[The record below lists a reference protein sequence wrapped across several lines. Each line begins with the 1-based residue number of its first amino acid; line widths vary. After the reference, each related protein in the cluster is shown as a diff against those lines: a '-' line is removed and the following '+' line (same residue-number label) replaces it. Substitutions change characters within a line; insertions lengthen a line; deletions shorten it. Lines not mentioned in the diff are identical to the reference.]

1 MVKYFLKDSEQEI
14 HMGDT
19 IEIKVPFKTKY
30 GEGFHQTKA
39 LITQAMLLSLIE
51 DGLIVKK
58 EIKNKD
64 EEFRSIWKPF
74 IKGLIKD
81 TKLSFDEA
89 MVSIDVIKTLSPQS
103 FSYLLLDLISRQ
115 WNKGKQKPYIVC
127 TVNMD
132 IKNNNPIEFHVGKY
146 VKGPWFSSRN
156 DAQNALILIA
166 PYISDMRHEQK
177 D

>member
-19 IEIKVPFKTKY
+19 IEIKVPLKTKY
-30 GEGFHQTKA
+30 GEGFHQTEV
-39 LITQAMLLSLIE
+39 LITQAILHTLIE

-74 IKGLIKD
+74 IKGLIED
-81 TKLSFDEA
+81 TKLTFDEA
-89 MVSIDVIKTLSPQS
+89 MAAINLMKTLFPHT
-103 FSYLLLDLISRQ
+103 FSYLLLDIISRQ
-115 WNKGKQKPYIVC
+115 WNKDKQKPRMVYIVNL
-127 TVNMD
+127 NM
-132 IKNNNPIEFHVGKY
+132 KNDDPIEFHIGKY
-146 VKGPWFSSRN
+146 VNGPWFDSRK
-156 DAQNALILIA
+156 DAKKALMLITTFS
-166 PYISDMRHEQK
+166 SDMKHEQK

>member
-39 LITQAMLLSLIE
+39 LITQATLHNLIE

-64 EEFRSIWKPF
+64 GKFRSICEPF
-74 IKGLIKD
+74 VKELIED
-81 TKLSFDEA
+81 TNLTLDEA
-89 MVSIDVIKTLSPQS
+89 MAAINLMKTLFPHT
-103 FSYLLLDLISRQ
+103 FTHLLLDMISRQ

-156 DAQNALILIA
+156 DAQNALMLITTFS
-166 PYISDMRHEQK
+166 SDMRHEQK

>member
-39 LITQAMLLSLIE
+39 LITQATLHNLIE

-64 EEFRSIWKPF
+64 GKFRSICEPF
-74 IKGLIKD
+74 VKELIED
-81 TKLSFDEA
+81 TNLTLDEA
-89 MVSIDVIKTLSPQS
+89 MAAINLMKTLFPHT
-103 FSYLLLDLISRQ
+103 FTHLLLDMISRQ
-115 WNKGKQKPYIVC
+115 WNKDKQKPRIVYM
-127 TVNMD
+127 VNLNM
-132 IKNNNPIEFHVGKY
+132 KNNSPIELHVGEY

-156 DAQNALILIA
+156 DAQKALMLITTFS
-166 PYISDMRHEQK
+166 SDMRHEQK